1 MHVGII
7 EAAKQAVASDLGMSM
22 VPDSCV
28 AEPTPHF
35 IVRPLNPPVP
45 CTLALVEHRNKPNEP
60 ALEIVRNALLGLQ
73 LNEEIAPRRHSP
85 KSRLKGSALAM
96 RRTKLPA
103 TLHTARR

>member
-1 MHVGII
+1 
-7 EAAKQAVASDLGMSM
+7 M
-22 VPDSCV
+22 VPDTCV

-60 ALEIVRNALLGLQ
+60 ALEIVRKALLGLR
-73 LNEEIAPRRHSP
+73 LNEEAAPRQHGP
-85 KSRLKGSALAM
+85 KSRLQRPALAM

-103 TLHTARR
+103 TLRTARR